1 MALAA
6 RKCITGLRND
16 SLPLVP
22 RCQLPL
28 FPAQTASEPWAGSS
42 PPSSILQLSAAST
55 AGGAY
60 VLKSNGDPGF
70 YRDFGRREISQEGFP
85 QTWNSQK
92 KKKKKKKNPKTSW
105 IRFPLLK
112 GLVLESKQPLCLR
125 TGPAVLRR
133 MELLLMIFLVQRE
146 ERTQERNACKKRVTF
161 KHESLQRPVARLQT
175 QGSPWTSDLCFTLF
189 LLWALRLNATHV

>member
-92 KKKKKKKNPKTSW
+92 KKKKKKKKPKNILDQIS
-105 IRFPLLK
+105 F
-112 GLVLESKQPLCLR
+112 
-125 TGPAVLRR
+125 A
-133 MELLLMIFLVQRE
+133 
-146 ERTQERNACKKRVTF
+146 
-161 KHESLQRPVARLQT
+161 
-175 QGSPWTSDLCFTLF
+175 QGSCAGIQTAPPPQNWPCCVEE
-189 LLWALRLNATHV
+189 NGATVDDIPRAKGRKDTGEKCLQKTGDFQT

>member
-1 MALAA
+1 MSTSPVPCPDSIRTLGWVFTSFLHSSAQCRLHC
-6 RKCITGLRND
+6 RGSLCSKEQRGSWLLQRLREEGNI
-16 SLPLVP
+16 SGRL
-22 RCQLPL
+22 
-28 FPAQTASEPWAGSS
+28 SS
-42 PPSSILQLSAAST
+42 NLELT
-55 AGGAY
+55 
-60 VLKSNGDPGF
+60 
-70 YRDFGRREISQEGFP
+70 EEEEEE
-85 QTWNSQK
+85 
-92 KKKKKKKNPKTSW
+92 KKKNPKTSW

-112 GLVLESKQPLCLR
+112 GLVLESKQPLRLR